1 MGCRACASLVL
12 FRFGEVVTWAGRA
25 GRETGEGSLDGARD
39 LGWKECGGG
48 GRPDR
53 RTQGAAARA
62 AAAPAAGFT
71 ECWCCAGRGAHT
83 HTPPI
88 CLAWEFRKITIITG
102 ERESEPRTC
111 VGGLHSRP
119 LRWGETVK
127 VGCISAYLGGD
138 AAPACPPAPRRP
150 SAGGYCLDSSCGDRA
165 EAGARPP
172 PAGYLFGE

>member
-1 MGCRACASLVL
+1 MRLLSRRGKPKRTDSQ
-12 FRFGEVVTWAGRA
+12 AGA
-25 GRETGEGSLDGARD
+25 L
-39 LGWKECGGG
+39 L
-48 GRPDR
+48 
-53 RTQGAAARA
+53 
-62 AAAPAAGFT
+62 
-71 ECWCCAGRGAHT
+71 H
-83 HTPPI
+83 
-88 CLAWEFRKITIITG
+88 RKITIITG

-119 LRWGETVK
+119 LRWGETVE